1 MYHSIQK
8 DTIKGVGK
16 MADECKGDG
25 TGTVETALD
34 ILVGKWKPVILYH
47 IIVNGTLRFSE
58 LQRSIPDITKK
69 MLTTQLRELEYHD
82 IINRKIYAQIPPKV
96 EYSITEYGKGLMP
109 LLMSM
114 HEWGLGHL
122 KHLDELY
129 GENHREQS
137 K

>member
-16 MADECKGDG
+16 MADECKGNG